1 MEKKKSFNSREDFV
15 NASHEDRFLI
25 SAMLKT
31 ANYIDNFEG
40 NMTNYDGDTACI
52 TIDNN
57 YFSGIELY
65 VIDRFKSYVI
75 DYCNHNKKQYELIA
89 IDVLVDVTILKV
101 KV

>member
-15 NASHEDRFLI
+15 TANHEDRFLI

-31 ANYIDNFEG
+31 ANYIDNFED

-65 VIDRFKSYVI
+65 AINIFKSYVI
-75 DYCNHNKKQYELIA
+75 DYCNHKTQYELIA
-89 IDVLVDVTILKV
+89 IDVLVDVTIIKV